1 MKRMHKWLPAM
12 LLILTVLLA
21 GCGGKQENVAGTITP
36 NETQN
41 VTAAATEAAV
51 EENPV
56 SLGQLE
62 GGVYTNA
69 YAGFGCEL
77 DSEWVYYGAEQLQ
90 ELPENVEEL
99 IQDSEL
105 GEAIADSTQIFDMQ
119 AENTTDLTTM
129 NVVYTKLSVQ
139 ERLAYAMMNEEQI
152 LDLILEQTDTL
163 TEAYTQAGFE
173 VLSIEEVPVE
183 FLGKERC
190 AMRTSTTIQGINYYI
205 LQVYDYHLGEFGV
218 TLTVG
223 SYVEDKTEELLNLF
237 YAVEE

>member
-1 MKRMHKWLPAM
+1 MKRMHKWLLAM

-21 GCGGKQENVAGTITP
+21 GCGQNQENIAGAITP
-36 NETQN
+36 NETQ
-41 VTAAATEAAV
+41 VTTAE

-62 GGVYTNA
+62 GGVYTNT

-77 DSEWVYYGAEQLQ
+77 DSEWVYYSAEQLQ

-105 GEAIADSTQIFDMQ
+105 GEAIADAAQIFDMQ
-119 AENTTDLTTM
+119 AENATDLTTM
-129 NVVYTKLSVQ
+129 NVVYTKLSLQ
-139 ERLAYAMMNEEQI
+139 ERLAYAMLSDEDVMDM
-152 LDLILEQTDTL
+152 LLEQTDTL

-173 VLSIEEVPVE
+173 VQSIEKVMVE
-183 FLGKERC
+183 FLGEERC

-205 LQVYDYHLGEFGV
+205 LQVYDYNLGQFGV

>member
-1 MKRMHKWLPAM
+1 MKRMHKWMLAM

-21 GCGGKQENVAGTITP
+21 GCGNKQEHVAGTITP
-36 NETQN
+36 NETQIT
-41 VTAAATEAAV
+41 TAEAAE

-56 SLGQLE
+56 ALGQME
-62 GGVYTNA
+62 GGIYTNT

-77 DSEWVYYGAEQLQ
+77 DSEWVYYSAEQLQ

-99 IQDSEL
+99 IKDSKL
-105 GEAIADSTQIFDMQ
+105 GEAIADAAQIFDMQ
-119 AENTTDLTTM
+119 AENITDLTTM
-129 NVVYTKLSVQ
+129 NVVYTKLGIQ
-139 ERLAYAMMNEEQI
+139 ERLAYAMMSEEQI
-152 LDLILEQTDTL
+152 LDLILGQSDTL

-173 VLSIEEVPVE
+173 VLGIEKVKVN
-183 FLGKERC
+183 FLGEERS
-190 AMRTSTTIQGINYYI
+190 AVRTSATIQGVNYYI
-205 LQVYDYHLGEFGV
+205 LQVYDYNLGQLGV